1 MFWVKLYL
9 QHLCQQK
16 KKKKTFAPQI
26 AKWPKI
32 IYRFNALAMGV
43 DRALKLEQT
52 NLFCFKITK
61 PYF

>member
-32 IYRFNALAMGV
+32 IYRFRVMHLQWE
-43 DRALKLEQT
+43 LIEL
-52 NLFCFKITK
+52 
-61 PYF
+61 